1 MRALARGTSIA
12 LALLAFV
19 LSAAPAAAASL
30 DGFFGSYV
38 GVAEVKDASGEV
50 VEQRDMDIVISPF
63 RRGGFRVRWV
73 NVTLVDGRRDV
84 PGVQRRIAEVV
95 FEPRDG
101 TGFFT
106 EGHIVDPFTSR
117 EEIAPLAGDP
127 VRWAKLDDDGLHV
140 FSFVVLPD
148 GAYELHTYTRQL
160 TDIGLDLFFE
170 RVVDGVMVR
179 RIEGHTVRAD

>member
-1 MRALARGTSIA
+1 MSARVRQCSIA
-12 LALLAFV
+12 LACLAWLLGAW
-19 LSAAPAAAASL
+19 PAAAAPL
-30 DGFFGSYV
+30 DAFFGSYV
-38 GVAEVKDASGEV
+38 GVAEVKNAFGEV

-73 NVTLVDGRRDV
+73 NVTLVDGRRDL
-84 PGVQRRIAEVV
+84 PGVERRVAEVV

-101 TGFFT
+101 AEFFT
-106 EGHIVDPFTSR
+106 EGHIIDPFTSR

-148 GAYELHTYTRQL
+148 GSYELHTYTRRL

-179 RIEGHTVRAD
+179 RIEGHTVRAY